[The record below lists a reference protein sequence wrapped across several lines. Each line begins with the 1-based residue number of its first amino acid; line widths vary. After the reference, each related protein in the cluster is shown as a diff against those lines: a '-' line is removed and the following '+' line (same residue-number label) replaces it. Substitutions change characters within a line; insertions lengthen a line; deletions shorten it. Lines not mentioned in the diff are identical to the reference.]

1 MAFFRATHLNAAAG
15 FSGKRWDM
23 NLGMNLSFV
32 SAALDINFAVG
43 TNIISS
49 VTAAPFPAWFYE
61 GKDSIKT
68 SSLLNPGP
76 FTVIDASIPGQVTVL
91 ENLVAEA
98 GVTVT
103 FDGSNMYGIQDV
115 LLKDNV
121 TPLLYSFLTEDAP
134 HLIVSTGV
142 LGGDKLLDISKLEVE
157 TVARGGKALE
167 GRFFHMSIQNSDV
180 DNTGTGKTITV
191 KGSSTINGAAT
202 FVINTPN
209 DYWFEHDQNGNWIVT
224 IMPTPG
230 DKVSANKRVHFTA
243 MKWGQH
249 PTNKNT
255 IRVTQNTV
263 PGVGEVGPHNL
274 ANYPCYLVQV
284 WNEDY
289 STFTELEDVEPQVDK
304 TTGDIIL
311 KKAQGAQPF
320 NGWVII
326 GGTLD

>member
-23 NLGMNLSFV
+23 NLGHNLSYTTP
-32 SAALDINFAVG
+32 ALDATFAAG
-43 TNIISS
+43 TNVISLATGTIPTWMY
-49 VTAAPFPAWFYE
+49 V

-68 SSLLNPGP
+68 NSLLNPGP
-76 FTVIDASIPGQVTVL
+76 FTIKDNTIPGQVTVQETL
-91 ENLVAEA
+91 TAEA

-103 FDGSNMYGIQDV
+103 FDGSNSNGIQDV
-115 LLKDNV
+115 LLKDLPALA
-121 TPLLYSFLTEDAP
+121 TSFLTADTP
-134 HLIVSTGV
+134 YLVVSTGA
-142 LGGDKLLDISKLEVE
+142 LGGNRKLDLSKLEVE
-157 TVARGGKALE
+157 VALEGGKALE
-167 GRFFHMSIQNSDV
+167 GRFLHLSIQNSDV
-180 DNTGTGKTITV
+180 NNTGLGKTITV
-191 KGSSTINGAAT
+191 NGSGLINGAAT
-202 FVINTPN
+202 FVIDRPN
-209 DYWFEHDQNGNWIVT
+209 DYWLEHDQNGNWIVT
-224 IMPTPG
+224 LMPSPQ
-230 DKVSANKRVHFTA
+230 DKVAANKRVHFSA
-243 MKWGQH
+243 ADWGAH

-289 STFTELEDVEPQVDK
+289 ATFTELEDVEPQVDK
-304 TTGDIIL
+304 ITGDIIL